1 MKLKDK
7 VALIIGA
14 ASGIGRGIA
23 LAMAKEGAKVVIVD
37 VNEEDGQKTVADNE
51 ISKAHLIIS
60 DISIRENLTKIV
72 EETVE
77 TFGA

>member
-7 VALIIGA
+7 VALITGA

-37 VNEEDGQKTVADNE
+37 VNEEDG
-51 ISKAHLIIS
+51 
-60 DISIRENLTKIV
+60 
-72 EETVE
+72 
-77 TFGA
+77 

>member
-37 VNEEDGQKTVADNE
+37 VNEEDGQKN
-51 ISKAHLIIS
+51 
-60 DISIRENLTKIV
+60 
-72 EETVE
+72 
-77 TFGA
+77 GG